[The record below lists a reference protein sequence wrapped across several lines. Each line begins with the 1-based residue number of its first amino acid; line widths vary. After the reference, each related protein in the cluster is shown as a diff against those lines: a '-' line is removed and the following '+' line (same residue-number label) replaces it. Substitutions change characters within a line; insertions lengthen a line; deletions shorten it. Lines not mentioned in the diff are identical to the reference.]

1 MPGVYRLIVI
11 YRNDMSDSRRH
22 LVIIGGGPAG
32 TQAATTAASKGGR
45 VTLIEKQIVGG
56 AAHLWDCIPSKTMA
70 ASALRHSSV
79 RNAAKLGLSTE
90 PTKVDTGVLAE
101 RIQVIT
107 GDINRN
113 WLELLASQRVDVIN
127 GHGRFVS
134 DREVVVETDTG
145 ERRIGFD
152 RAMISTGSAPRVPD
166 WAPVD
171 GERVLTTRDCYSMA
185 EVPEHV
191 VIIGSGVTGVE
202 FTHIFESLGSKVSLV
217 VSRRQILPLR
227 DAEVAAVLEED
238 FIERGV
244 HLVFGARAE
253 KIDLD
258 GASVSVFCD
267 DGRVLRG
274 SHALLAVGSVPLT
287 EGLGLEEAGI
297 ATDGGYVE
305 VDEYQRTSVPHIYAA
320 GDVTGQMPLSSV
332 ASMQGRKI
340 ARHALDLPVE
350 PLDYS
355 KVAEAIFTEPE
366 IASVGLVDV
375 EAAAQGRK
383 VRTMKVPFAANA
395 RSVLQ
400 HFTRGFVKLTSD
412 PATGVVLG
420 GTIVGHRASELIG
433 VLTLA
438 VQADVTVKQLVE
450 TLMAHPTMT
459 EAISDAAE

>member
-1 MPGVYRLIVI
+1 
-11 YRNDMSDSRRH
+11 
-22 LVIIGGGPAG
+22 
-32 TQAATTAASKGGR
+32 
-45 VTLIEKQIVGG
+45 
-56 AAHLWDCIPSKTMA
+56 MA

-79 RNAAKLGLSTE
+79 RNAAKLGLATE
-90 PTKVDTGVLAE
+90 ATKVDTGVLAE

-113 WLELLASQRVDVIN
+113 WLELLASQGVEIVD

-134 DREVVVETDTG
+134 DREVVVETDSG
-145 ERRIGFD
+145 ERHIGFD

-171 GERVLTTRDCYSMA
+171 GDRVLTTRHCYDLA

-258 GASVSVFCD
+258 GSGVSVFCD

-287 EGLGLEEAGI
+287 DGIGLDEAGI

-305 VDEYQRTSVPHIYAA
+305 VDEFQRTSVPHIYAA

-375 EAAAQGRK
+375 EAAALGRK

>member
-1 MPGVYRLIVI
+1 
-11 YRNDMSDSRRH
+11 
-22 LVIIGGGPAG
+22 
-32 TQAATTAASKGGR
+32 
-45 VTLIEKQIVGG
+45 
-56 AAHLWDCIPSKTMA
+56 MA

-79 RNAAKLGLSTE
+79 RNAAKLGLATE
-90 PTKVDTGVLAE
+90 ATKVDTGVLAE

-113 WLELLASQRVDVIN
+113 WLELLASQGVEIVD

-134 DREVVVETDTG
+134 DREVVVETDSG
-145 ERRIGFD
+145 ERHIGFD

-171 GERVLTTRDCYSMA
+171 GDRVLTTRHCYDLA

-258 GASVSVFCD
+258 GSGVSVFCD

-287 EGLGLEEAGI
+287 DGIGLDEAGI

-305 VDEYQRTSVPHIYAA
+305 VDEFQRTSVPHIYAA

-375 EAAAQGRK
+375 EAAALGRK
-383 VRTMKVPFAANA
+383 VRTMNVPFAANA

>member
-1 MPGVYRLIVI
+1 
-11 YRNDMSDSRRH
+11 MSDSRRH
-22 LVIIGGGPAG
+22 LVIMGGGPAG

-45 VTLIEKQIVGG
+45 VTLIEKEIVGG

-70 ASALRHSSV
+70 ASALRHTSV

-90 PTKVDTGVLAE
+90 PTRVDTGVLAE

-113 WLELLASQRVDVIN
+113 WLELLASQAVDVIY

-134 DREVVVETDTG
+134 DHEVVVENDSG

-152 RAMISTGSAPRVPD
+152 RAMVSTGSAPRVPD

-171 GERVLTTRDCYSMA
+171 GERVLTTRHCYDLA

-244 HLVFGARAE
+244 HLAFGARAE
-253 KIDLD
+253 KIDVD
-258 GASVSVFCD
+258 DTGISVFCD

-287 EGLGLEEAGI
+287 DDLGLEEAGI
-297 ATDGGYVE
+297 AASNGYIE

-340 ARHALDLPVE
+340 ARHALDLPVT

-383 VRTMKVPFAANA
+383 VRTMKVPFASNA

>member
-1 MPGVYRLIVI
+1 MNHNRT
-11 YRNDMSDSRRH
+11 H
-22 LVIIGGGPAG
+22 LLVIGGGPAG

-45 VTLIEKQIVGG
+45 VTLIEKEIVGG

-70 ASALRHSSV
+70 ASALRHTSV
-79 RNAAKLGLSTE
+79 RNAAKLGLATE
-90 PTKVDTGVLAE
+90 PTKVDTGVLAM
-101 RIQVIT
+101 RIKAIT

-113 WLELLASQRVDVIN
+113 WVELLASQDVEVIY
-127 GHGRFVS
+127 GQGRFVS
-134 DREVVVETDTG
+134 DREVVVDAESG
-145 ERRIGFD
+145 QRRVMFD

-171 GERVLTTRDCYSMA
+171 GERVLTTRDCYDLTD
-185 EVPEHV
+185 VPEHIV
-191 VIIGSGVTGVE
+191 VIGSGVTGVE
-202 FTHIFESLGSKVSLV
+202 FTHIFESLGAKVSLV
-217 VSRRQILPLR
+217 VSRQQILPYR

-238 FIERGV
+238 FLERGV
-244 HLVFGARAE
+244 RLVIGARAE
-253 KIDLD
+253 KIDVNGD
-258 GASVSVFCD
+258 GVSVFCD
-267 DGRVLRG
+267 DGRVIRG
-274 SHALLAVGSVPLT
+274 SHALLAVGSIPLSD
-287 EGLGLEEAGI
+287 GLGLEEAGI
-297 ATDGGYVE
+297 TTNNGYIE
-305 VDEYQRTSVPHIYAA
+305 VDEYQRTSASHIYAA

-340 ARHALDLPVE
+340 ARHALDLPVT

-355 KVAEAIFTEPE
+355 KVAEGIFTEPE

-383 VRTMKVPFAANA
+383 VRTMKVPFASNA

-412 PATGVVLG
+412 PATGVILG

-433 VLTLA
+433 VLALG
-438 VQADVTVKQLVE
+438 VQADVTVKTMVE
-450 TLMAHPTMT
+450 TLMVHPSMT

>member
-1 MPGVYRLIVI
+1 MT
-11 YRNDMSDSRRH
+11 DTRRH
-22 LVIIGGGPAG
+22 LLIIGGGPAG

-45 VTLIEKQIVGG
+45 VTLIEKEIVGG
-56 AAHLWDCIPSKTMA
+56 AAHLLDCIPSKTMA

-79 RNAAKLGLSTE
+79 RNAEKLGLSTE
-90 PTKVDTGVLAE
+90 ATTVDTGVLAE

-113 WLELLASQRVDVIN
+113 WLELLASQGVEIVY

-134 DREVVVETDTG
+134 DHEVVVESEAG

-152 RAMISTGSAPRVPD
+152 RAMVSTGSAPRVPD

-171 GERVLTTRDCYSMA
+171 GERVLTTRHCYDLA

-244 HLVFGARAE
+244 HLAFGARAE
-253 KIDLD
+253 KLD
-258 GASVSVFCD
+258 VDGSGVSVFCD

-287 EGLGLEEAGI
+287 DGLGLDEAGI
-297 ATDGGYVE
+297 ASDKGYID
-305 VDEYQRTSVPHIYAA
+305 VDEFQRTSVPQIYAA

-340 ARHALDLPVE
+340 ARHALDLPVT

>member
-1 MPGVYRLIVI
+1 
-11 YRNDMSDSRRH
+11 MSENKSH
-22 LVIIGGGPAG
+22 LLIIGGGPAG
-32 TQAATTAASKGGR
+32 TQAATTAAAKGAR
-45 VTLIEKQIVGG
+45 VTLVEKEIVGG

-70 ASALRHSSV
+70 ASALRHTSV
-79 RNAAKLGLSTE
+79 RNAEKLGLTTGSTE
-90 PTKVDTGVLAE
+90 VDVGVLSK
-101 RIQVIT
+101 RIRVIT
-107 GDINRN
+107 DDINRN
-113 WLELLASQRVDVIN
+113 WLDLLGSQSVEIVE

-134 DREVVVETDTG
+134 EHEVSVTSGAG
-145 ERRIGFD
+145 ERRLDFD
-152 RAMISTGSAPRVPD
+152 QAMISTGSAPRIPE

-171 GERVLTTRDCYSMA
+171 GKRVLTTRDCYSLS
-185 EVPEHV
+185 EVPEHIIV
-191 VIIGSGVTGVE
+191 IGSGVTGVE
-202 FTHIFESLGSKVSLV
+202 FTHIFESLGSRVSLV
-217 VSRRQILPLR
+217 VSRRQILPHR

-238 FIERGV
+238 FLERGV
-244 HLVFGARAE
+244 RLLIGARAE
-253 KIDLD
+253 KIDAD
-258 GASVSVFCD
+258 GDGVSVFCD
-267 DGRVLRG
+267 DGRVVRG

-287 EGLGLEEAGI
+287 DDLGLDAAGI
-297 ATDGGYVE
+297 TTERGFIP
-305 VDEYQRTSVPHIYAA
+305 VDEYQRTSTSHIYAA

-340 ARHALDLPVE
+340 AQHALGQPVT

-375 EAAAQGRK
+375 DAAAQGRK

-438 VQADVTVKQLVE
+438 VQADVTVDTLVE
-450 TLMAHPTMT
+450 TLMVHPSMT
-459 EAISDAAE
+459 ESIRDAAE